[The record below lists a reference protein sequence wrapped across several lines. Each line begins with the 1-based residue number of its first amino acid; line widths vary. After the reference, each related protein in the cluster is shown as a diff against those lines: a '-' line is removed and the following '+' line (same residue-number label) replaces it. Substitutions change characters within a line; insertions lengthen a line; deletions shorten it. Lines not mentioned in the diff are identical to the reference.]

1 MFDVDKWHKGIS
13 EREHSTEHKEK
24 NTILDRSTPQWKAK
38 AKWRKEFSERLQE
51 KFTELKHKRELGI
64 YEPIEKPTSS
74 SGNTDNDK
82 LPRLPNRLA
91 NRRKKS
97 HNKRR

>member
-1 MFDVDKWHKGIS
+1 MFNTDKWHKEIS

-38 AKWRKEFSERLQE
+38 MKWRKQFSEGMQE
-51 KFTELKHKRELGI
+51 RFTEYRRKKELGI
-64 YEPIEKPTSS
+64 WEPTAESISS
-74 SGNTDNDK
+74 SGNTNDDK
-82 LPRLPNRLA
+82 LPRLPNKLA
-91 NRRKKS
+91 NRKKKP